1 MPARVRFRTVLPL
14 LLVLCTCRRPA
25 SPEARPAGET
35 RTHVWVDAALPT
47 SGDGS
52 REHPLRSLA
61 EALIRP
67 GPLTVHLGAG
77 TYPGP
82 ITLPEGARVEGQGA
96 ASVLAVEGAALVVRA
111 GREAAL
117 VDVAVRGGDWGLEV
131 DGGRVRLERVGFS
144 GQRTGAVRVTAG
156 RLEVEAGR
164 FEASAPGGTGV
175 LLEGAGRGAAVA
187 PVEEPRAVSA
197 THPPPGAGA
206 GANAPAANTDAGTS
220 TPRPATESSSDSPS
234 EVEARI
240 TASTFTGPYRRAVRV
255 RGAQVRAELRDV
267 RFSGPE
273 TAVGVDGGH
282 AEVRRATAEGGKG
295 SAFSVVDGTLVL
307 EDARASG
314 YEYGLSA
321 TNARMLQVRRFT
333 SERAARA
340 GLGVVRSQ
348 GALEDVVVRDSG
360 DYGGLQFVGG
370 DVRVERFRVEGSGE
384 YGLSALHGKLR
395 LFDGIID
402 RVRSADGAA
411 GDGLHLREVEADVQG
426 MVVRDVAG
434 ACILAAQAAHVKL
447 RGAELRR
454 CTLAGLSVDTQG
466 QLQATDVG
474 IQGAGAA
481 MTALGQGELHV
492 DLLTASGLAD
502 GLIYAECQGA
512 TRVSLERVRSED
524 ARGLPL
530 PCVTG
535 RPEVTDGPP

>member
-14 LLVLCTCRRPA
+14 LLLLSSCRRPA

-96 ASVLAVEGAALVVRA
+96 ASVLAVEEAAALVVRA

-164 FEASAPGGTGV
+164 FEASTPGGTGV
-175 LLEGAGRGAAVA
+175 LLDGAERGA
-187 PVEEPRAVSA
+187 E
-197 THPPPGAGA
+197 
-206 GANAPAANTDAGTS
+206 ANAPAANTEAGTS
-220 TPRPATESSSDSPS
+220 TPSPATELSSNRPYAI
-234 EVEARI
+234 EARI

-267 RFSGPE
+267 RFSGAD

-395 LFDGIID
+395 LFDGVID

-535 RPEVTDGPP
+535 RPEVTAGPP